1 MSFYLLFIFFLP
13 DTDIIMTLLLLQYFV
28 CCITQSFQLWR

>member
-1 MSFYLLFIFFLP
+1 
-13 DTDIIMTLLLLQYFV
+13 MTLLPYFV